1 MTTTKTTA
9 TKKTT
14 TPKDNL
20 ERSFSFNG
28 MTLPDPD
35 ASMTT
40 THVRDFYAGTYP
52 ELNNADI
59 KGPVASSGKNV
70 YTFNVKTGPL
80 G

>member
-1 MTTTKTTA
+1 MA

-28 MTLPDPD
+28 MALLDPD
-35 ASMTT
+35 ASMSTT
-40 THVRDFYAGTYP
+40 QVRDFYAGQYP
-52 ELNNADI
+52 ELNNAGV
-59 KGPVASSGKNV
+59 KGPKLENGKNV
-70 YTFNVKTGPL
+70 YSFSIQTGTK